1 MLCKGEH
8 RRRKKDGDGGILF
21 KYPLRG
27 RGVGVGG
34 RERKGRGRRN
44 NLEKVPV
51 NFHTLHMERGRM
63 EGGIGS
69 LLKNSLHLVQAL
81 HGNYNVL

>member
-27 RGVGVGG
+27 RGD
-34 RERKGRGRRN
+34 
-44 NLEKVPV
+44 
-51 NFHTLHMERGRM
+51 
-63 EGGIGS
+63 EGGGEGEEREGE
-69 LLKNSLHLVQAL
+69 KK
-81 HGNYNVL
+81 

>member
-27 RGVGVGG
+27 RGVGGGKGGGEEITLKKFRLIFIRYIWKGEDGG
-34 RERKGRGRRN
+34 RNWILIK
-44 NLEKVPV
+44 K
-51 NFHTLHMERGRM
+51 
-63 EGGIGS
+63 
-69 LLKNSLHLVQAL
+69 
-81 HGNYNVL
+81 